1 MSFLS
6 SLSQWL
12 VRTLEPWG
20 GPGLMLIAICDSSF
34 ISLPEVN
41 DAALMALSINHPYR
55 MWELAA
61 FTVLGSVL
69 GCLVLYSIGRK
80 GGEAML
86 QKRFAANKIVRVRGW
101 YQKYGMLAVIVP
113 SLFPP
118 PLPFKI
124 FVLSAGAFQVPWPRF
139 IIAVAI
145 GRSIRYFAE
154 GLLAVWYGQQAVQ
167 IVADNFPIVGMVLA
181 AVIII
186 GAIVYVSMRR
196 RKVVASLILLP
207 LLLTGLSSGCIKT
220 KTLLPGEVPVPAVPF
235 TREQALQKLESMSGE
250 INTFRSA
257 IGFEGSTAVKNFQR
271 KEAPH
276 LAGTLIMKRSGEMAL
291 RAGKF
296 VQSVFELK
304 SDGKTYQ
311 IYIDLIK
318 ELYVGQEDGPPWKRF
333 THLDDLGNQFVNLRP
348 KQLREALMF
357 DFSPLLDNRDIG
369 IVGSREREIPDLR
382 TTFTDLRT
390 YFTISF
396 FDSSSSPKDAKPVQR
411 VWLDLST
418 ENVDIVRRQTF
429 TPDGDLE
436 TDTRYSKYQQI
447 PGSSVRYPSAIDFR
461 ILDTDTLIRFD
472 VDPAQVVL
480 NQDIPPGFFELDPHP
495 GAKVHRFEPRVS
507 GTVSEQR

>member
-12 VRTLEPWG
+12 VQTLEPWG

-55 MWELAA
+55 MWELVA
-61 FTVLGSVL
+61 FTVIGSVL
-69 GCLVLYSIGRK
+69 GCLVLYAIGRK

-86 QKRFAANKIVRVRGW
+86 QKRFAADKIVRVRGW

-113 SLFPP
+113 SLLPP

-139 IIAVAI
+139 IIGVAI
-145 GRSIRYFAE
+145 GRSIRYFTE

-207 LLLTGLSSGCIKT
+207 LLLAGLNSGCITT
-220 KTLLPGEVPVPAVPF
+220 KVVPPDQRLLPSVAF
-235 TREQALQKLESMSGE
+235 TREQALQKLESMSGS
-250 INTFRSA
+250 ITTFRSA
-257 IGFEGSTAVKNFQR
+257 IGFEGSTAVEDFKR
-271 KEAPH
+271 KSAPH
-276 LAGTLIMKRSGEMAL
+276 LAGTLVMKRSGEIAL

-304 SDGKTYQ
+304 SDGKNYQ
-311 IYIDLIK
+311 IYIDLNK
-318 ELYVGQEDGPPWKRF
+318 ELYVGQEDGPPWKQF
-333 THLDDLGNQFVNLRP
+333 THLDKLGNQFVNLRP

-357 DFSPLLDNRDIG
+357 DFSPFLDNRDIG
-369 IVGSREREIPDLR
+369 VLGSREPEIR
-382 TTFTDLRT
+382 DLRT
-390 YFTISF
+390 YFTINF
-396 FDSSSSPKDAKPVQR
+396 FDTSSSPKDGKLVQR
-411 VWLDLST
+411 IWFDLST
-418 ENVDIVRRQTF
+418 ENADVARRQTF
-429 TPDGDLE
+429 TPVGDLE
-436 TDTRYSKYQQI
+436 TDTRYSMYQQI
-447 PGSSVRYPSAIDFR
+447 PGSSVRYPSVIEFR
-461 ILDTDTLIRFD
+461 IVDTDTLIRFD
-472 VDPAQVVL
+472 VDPTQVAL
-480 NQDIPPGFFELDPHP
+480 NQDIPPGILELDPHP